1 MVRIAPPEKEKW
13 KMGGGCGVDCTAWEE
28 KKKTRRWVWCGLHR
42 PGRKKENQVVGVV
55 WIAPPEK
62 KK

>member
-28 KKKTRRWVWCGLHR
+28 KKKNRRWVWCGLHR
-42 PGRKKENQVVGVV
+42 PKKKKENQAVV
-55 WIAPPEK
+55 K
-62 KK
+62 